1 MEQGKN
7 GQWKNVRLEEQAGI
21 SILTVDRPEARNALD
36 TLTVQEVHAAL
47 DTLDTSKNG
56 VLILTGAGDKAFIS
70 GADIVSLR
78 ARKRVQA
85 FERINQGLFGRIEE
99 FPWPVIG
106 AVNGFALG
114 GGCEYALACDIRIAS
129 ENARFG
135 LPEASL
141 GIIPAGGGTQRLP
154 RLIGLARAKDWILT
168 GDIYDAQEA
177 YRVGLV
183 SKVVAPDKLMETTR
197 EVAKKILARA
207 PLAVRLAKMSLNQAA
222 RTPLDAGLTIETL
235 AQAILFESKDKY
247 EGMTAF
253 LEKRK
258 PAFTGE

>member
-1 MEQGKN
+1 VE
-7 GQWKNVRLEEQAGI
+7 WKNIKLENDNGI
-21 SILTVDRPEARNALD
+21 WTLTVDRPEARNALD
-36 TLTVQEVHAAL
+36 TLTVRELNEAL
-47 DTLDTSKNG
+47 DTIDTTKNG
-56 VLILTGAGDKAFIS
+56 VLILTGGGDKAFVA

-78 ARKRVQA
+78 DRKRAQA
-85 FERINQGLFGRIEE
+85 FDRINQGLFNRIED
-99 FPWPVIG
+99 FAWPVIG

-154 RLIGLARAKDWILT
+154 RLIGLSRAKDWILT
-168 GDIYDAQEA
+168 GDIYDANEA
-177 YRVGLV
+177 LRVGLV
-183 SKVVAPDKLMETTR
+183 SKVVPISQLMDTAR
-197 EVAKKILARA
+197 EVARKILARA
-207 PLAVRLAKMSLNQAA
+207 PLAVRLAKMSLNQST

-235 AQAILFESKDKY
+235 VQAILFESKDKY

-258 PAFTGE
+258 ANFTGD

>member
-1 MEQGKN
+1 MEK
-7 GQWKNVRLEEQAGI
+7 WKNIRLEEREGI
-21 SILTVDRPEARNALD
+21 WTLTIDRPEARNALD
-36 TLTVQEVHAAL
+36 TQTVQELQQAL
-47 DTLDTSKNG
+47 ETLDTTKNG
-56 VLILTGAGDKAFIS
+56 VLLLTGGGDKAFVA
-70 GADIVSLR
+70 GADIASLR
-78 ARKRVQA
+78 ARKKAQA
-85 FERINQGLFGRIEE
+85 FDRINQALFNRIEDW
-99 FPWPVIG
+99 PWPVIA

-114 GGCEYALACDIRIAS
+114 GGCELALACDIRIAS
-129 ENARFG
+129 ENAKFG

-177 YRVGLV
+177 WRVGLV
-183 SKVVAPDKLMETTR
+183 SKVVPLDKLMDTAR

-207 PLAVRLAKMSLNQAA
+207 PLAVRLAKLSLNQAP
-222 RTPLDAGLTIETL
+222 RVPLDAGLMIETL
-235 AQAILFESKDKY
+235 IQAILFESKDKY

-258 PAFTGE
+258 PNFTGE

>member
-1 MEQGKN
+1 ME
-7 GQWKNVRLEEQAGI
+7 WKNIKLENDNGI
-21 SILTVDRPEARNALD
+21 WTLTVDRPEARNALD
-36 TLTVQEVHAAL
+36 TLTVRELNEAL
-47 DTLDTSKNG
+47 DTIDTTKNG
-56 VLILTGAGDKAFIS
+56 VLILTGGGDKAFVA

-78 ARKRVQA
+78 DRKRAQA
-85 FERINQGLFGRIEE
+85 FDRINQGLFNRIED
-99 FPWPVIG
+99 FAWPVIG

-154 RLIGLARAKDWILT
+154 RLIGLSRAKDWILT
-168 GDIYDAQEA
+168 GDIYDANEA
-177 YRVGLV
+177 LRVGLV
-183 SKVVAPDKLMETTR
+183 SKVVPISQLMDTAR
-197 EVAKKILARA
+197 EVARKILARA
-207 PLAVRLAKMSLNQAA
+207 PLAVRLAKMSLNQST

-235 AQAILFESKDKY
+235 VQAILFESKDKY

-258 PAFTGE
+258 ANFTGD

>member
-1 MEQGKN
+1 MEK
-7 GQWKNVRLEEQAGI
+7 WKNIRLEEREGI
-21 SILTVDRPEARNALD
+21 WTLTIDRPEARNALD
-36 TLTVQEVHAAL
+36 THTVQELGQAL
-47 DTLDTSKNG
+47 DTVDTAKNG
-56 VLILTGAGDKAFIS
+56 ILLLTGGGDKAFVA
-70 GADIVSLR
+70 GADIASLR
-78 ARKRVQA
+78 ARKKSQA
-85 FERINQGLFGRIEE
+85 FERINQGLFNRIEDW
-99 FPWPVIG
+99 PWPVIA

-114 GGCEYALACDIRIAS
+114 GGCELALSCDIRIAS
-129 ENARFG
+129 ENAKFG

-168 GDIYDAQEA
+168 GDVYDAQEA
-177 YRVGLV
+177 FRVGLV
-183 SKVVAPDKLMETTR
+183 SKVVPLDKLMETAR

-207 PLAVRLAKMSLNQAA
+207 PLAVRLAKLSLNQAP
-222 RTPLDAGLTIETL
+222 RSPLDAGLMIETL
-235 AQAILFESKDKY
+235 VQAILFESKDKY